1 MGPQRT
7 PVRGTAPFR
16 VAIFGYHSWTS
27 RAPRPGAKTNIRRPK
42 IDAKNPYRTH
52 DAGSLR
58 KENVG
63 ETVRLAG
70 WVHRRRD
77 HGGLIFIDLR
87 DRWGITQVTFHPER
101 PEVFATAETLRPE
114 WSVTVEGEVTAR
126 PAGNENPE
134 LPTGEIEVQATSLRV
149 LNTSETPPFEIERD
163 RPVDETLRLRYRYL
177 DLRREKMRDNIAFR
191 HRVVKYMRDFLD
203 DRGFLE
209 IETPLLTASTPEGA
223 RDYLVP
229 SRLYPGQFYALPQS
243 PQQFKQLLMV
253 AGFERYFQ
261 IARALRDEDQRG
273 DRQPEHTQLDLEM
286 SYTTQDEVLG
296 LIEELFTG
304 IVEDLTEKKIHQK
317 PFPRLTY
324 AEAMDRFGSDKP
336 DIRFG
341 LEIEDVSRVVASS
354 EFKVFSGAVRSGG
367 SVRGI
372 AVGGLGDLS
381 RGKIEGE
388 ITDQAKLG
396 GARGL
401 AFMKAEPDG
410 LKGPIAKFFSDEEQV
425 QLKESLGAKDG
436 DYLFFVADKD
446 PVVFES
452 LGRLR
457 LYFRDRLGLADDDVL
472 GLCWVTDFP
481 LFEWNE
487 DEGRVEPMHH
497 MFTMPREGDLDL
509 LEAEPLKVIGQLY
522 DLVANGTELASGSIR
537 IHRPDI
543 QQRVF
548 DVIGI
553 NAEEAERRFGA
564 MLTAFRYGAPPHG
577 GIAPGIDRLIMVL
590 RDQPNIREVM
600 AFPKTQAARDEMM
613 DAPGPVSEDQL
624 KELHITPRRRPPDE
638 AGTDPTARPAEGN
651 N

>member
-1 MGPQRT
+1 MHIQ
-7 PVRGTAPFR
+7 
-16 VAIFGYHSWTS
+16 S
-27 RAPRPGAKTNIRRPK
+27 
-42 IDAKNPYRTH
+42 NPYRTH
-52 DAGSLR
+52 SAGELR
-58 KENVG
+58 KGNVG

-101 PEVFATAETLRPE
+101 AETFSSAEKLRPE
-114 WSVTVEGEVTAR
+114 WSICIEGEVVRR
-126 PAGNENPE
+126 PEGNENPD
-134 LPTGEIEVQATSLRV
+134 LPTGAIEIAATELEI

-163 RPVDETLRLRYRYL
+163 RPVDETLRLKYRYL
-177 DLRREKMRDNIAFR
+177 DLRRERMRDKIVFR
-191 HRVVKYMRDFLD
+191 HRVVKHMRDYLD
-203 DRGFLE
+203 ERGFVE
-209 IETPLLTASTPEGA
+209 VETPLLTASTPEGA

-296 LIEELFTG
+296 LVEGLYTE
-304 IVEDLTEKKIHQK
+304 IVEQLTEKKLLAT

-324 AEAMDRFGSDKP
+324 AEAMERFGTDKP

-341 LEIEDVSRVVASS
+341 LELRDVSEIAAGS
-354 EFKVFSGAVRSGG
+354 EFRVFKGTVEAGG

-372 AVGGLGDLS
+372 AVGGLGDLT
-381 RGKIEGE
+381 RR
-388 ITDQAKLG
+388 KLDELTAVATSG

-401 AFMKAEPDG
+401 AHFQVQQDG
-410 LKGPIAKFFSDEEQV
+410 LKSPVAKFFSEAQQDALRQA
-425 QLKESLGAKDG
+425 LGAETG
-436 DYLFFVADKD
+436 DWMFFVADKNT
-446 PVVFES
+446 VVYES
-452 LGRLR
+452 LSRLR
-457 LYFRDRLGLADDDVL
+457 LHFRDHLGLADPDVL
-472 GLCWVTDFP
+472 GMAWVTDFP

-487 DEGRVEPMHH
+487 DEGRIEPMHH
-497 MFTMPREGDLDL
+497 MFTMPREEDLPL
-509 LEAEPLKVIGQLY
+509 LDSDPLNVIGQLY

-537 IHRPDI
+537 IHRPDL
-543 QQRVF
+543 QQKVF

-553 NAEEAERRFGA
+553 GPEEANRRFGTI
-564 MLTAFRYGAPPHG
+564 LTAFRYGAPPHG
-577 GIAPGIDRLIMVL
+577 GIAPGVDRLIML
-590 RDQPNIREVM
+590 LTDQPNIREVM

-613 DAPGPVSEDQL
+613 DAPGPVSEEQL
-624 KELHITPRRRPPDE
+624 KELHISLRRRPE
-638 AGTDPTARPAEGN
+638 GHRGSDPASRPAEGN